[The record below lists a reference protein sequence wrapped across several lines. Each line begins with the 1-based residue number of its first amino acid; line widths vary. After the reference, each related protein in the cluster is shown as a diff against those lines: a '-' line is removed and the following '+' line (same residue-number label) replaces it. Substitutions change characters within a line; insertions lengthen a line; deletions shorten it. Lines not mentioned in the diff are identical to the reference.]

1 MEIAQILIV
10 EDDRSFSD
18 LLQFQLSTLGFKIGD
33 SLSVQSIK
41 EAKEASEEFSPDLI
55 LLDLNILDSNGIM
68 TYDAINRLFSDCS
81 VIVLSGMDD
90 QNLAAE
96 VVSKGAQDYLLK
108 SEIRPQLLE
117 KTIRYGILRKTL
129 SHELEHSE
137 KKYRDVFNNSPIPM
151 FKLEGE
157 ALQIQMAN
165 EASQSLYQLDEKS
178 IIGKSF
184 YDFNYKDSFKFEN
197 LTKKSSYRK
206 EFSQK
211 KNNGDDLIV
220 ELSINKLEQKK
231 LSFIAHV
238 IDKTEEVLFEK
249 NKFDIISKAEE
260 SEKKKIAR
268 ELHDGIGQNMVLLN
282 LLFQN
287 INVSEQQK
295 EQHVEV
301 GKIIQNC
308 IKEIKEIA
316 YNLLPPE
323 LERGFLNAINRF
335 ANRINATGRI
345 EFFIEIE
352 KNVSEEDISHIDKFN
367 LYRIVQEIINNAIK
381 HSRAEHIYFR
391 LKKENKQIKIEIEDD
406 GIGFDETKIKE
417 GLGIQNVKHRM
428 KIAKLNG
435 EFNSVLD
442 KGTKI
447 KLLLELTN
455 QEKTY

>member
-18 LLQFQLSTLGFKIGD
+18 LLQFQLSTLGFQIGD
-33 SLSVQSIK
+33 SLSVQSIE
-41 EAKEASEEFSPDLI
+41 EAKEASEDFSPALI
-55 LLDLNILDSNGIM
+55 LLDLNILDSHGIK
-68 TYDAINRLFSDCS
+68 TYDAINSIYSDCS

-90 QNLAAE
+90 QDIASE

-108 SEIRPQLLE
+108 SEVGPELLK

-129 SHELEHSE
+129 SQKLEQSE

-157 ALQIQMAN
+157 DLNIVMAN
-165 EASQSLYQLDEKS
+165 QASLLLYEIKEEE

-184 YDFNYKDSFKFEN
+184 YSFNHKDSFRFTN
-197 LTKKSSYRK
+197 LEKSTFFRK

-211 KNNGDDLIV
+211 KTSEEEIVVDLH
-220 ELSINKLEQKK
+220 LNKLEQKK
-231 LSFIAHV
+231 LSFIAH
-238 IDKTEEVLFEK
+238 IDDKTEEVLFEK
-249 NKFDIISKAEE
+249 NKFDIISQAEE

-287 INVSEQQK
+287 MNVPENEK
-295 EQHVEV
+295 ENHSEV

-323 LERGFLNAINRF
+323 LERGFLNAVNRF
-335 ANRINATGRI
+335 ANRINATGRL

-352 KNVSEEDISHIDKFN
+352 KDVVEEDISHVDKFN
-367 LYRIVQEIINNAIK
+367 LYRIVQEVINNAIK
-381 HSRAEHIYFR
+381 HSRAAHIYFR
-391 LKKENKQIKIEIEDD
+391 LKKQKKQIKIEIEDD
-406 GIGFDETKIKE
+406 GVGFEKSKIKE

-428 KIAKLNG
+428 KIAKING
-435 EFNSVLD
+435 EFSSIVD
-442 KGTKI
+442 QGTKI
-447 KLLLELTN
+447 TMFFDLE
-455 QEKTY
+455 K